1 MLNVLNGYSLCIGYA
16 KKIFGTLIFIVKMIK
31 THDLV

>member
-16 KKIFGTLIFIVKMIK
+16 KKIFGTLKITVNQNPKI
-31 THDLV
+31 